1 MENLQETLQN
11 LNYLKNALTSG
22 DVNRISAICR
32 EMKTKYD
39 VVGHL
44 RKYHA
49 NMDFPERLPND
60 VFSQSLIP
68 GDVPCRLTAKRARAN
83 GSCFFNSL
91 SLILVG
97 NENMSEQLRILIAI
111 ELFENAEWYCD
122 PKRITD
128 AMDIDEGTGL
138 SENTLFLMTTS
149 CDGIKPGC
157 DRKSI
162 IKNVAI
168 KTCDLSEW
176 ASLVHFFAAA
186 SVIQRP
192 LFSVY
197 PQKSHRLG
205 LTRSLYHRLIKPRI
219 MTGHDETE
227 IPTIYIMWSRIS
239 SFSYNFV
246 PNHFVPLFSQK
257 ELQEINYEQEFP
269 PLTNEQEI
277 RSPKAKRYILFS
289 GQLR

>member
-1 MENLQETLQN
+1 MENRQETTRN

-32 EMKTKYD
+32 EMKIKYD
-39 VVGHL
+39 VADQL
-44 RKYHA
+44 RKHHA
-49 NMDFPERLPND
+49 NMDFAERLPND
-60 VFSQSLIP
+60 MYSQSLIP

-91 SLILVG
+91 SLILAG

-128 AMDIDEGTGL
+128 AMDIDEGRGL
-138 SENTLFLMTTS
+138 SETSLFLMTTS

-157 DRKSI
+157 DRKSV
-162 IKNVAI
+162 IKDVAI

-186 SVIQRP
+186 SVIQQP

-197 PQKSHRLG
+197 PQRSHHLG
-205 LTRSLYHRLIKPRI
+205 LTRSLYHRLINPRT
-219 MTGHDETE
+219 MTGHDERE
-227 IPTIYIMWSRIS
+227 MPTFYIMWSRLS
-239 SFSYNFV
+239 SFSYSFV
-246 PNHFVPLFSQK
+246 PNHFVPLFSQR
-257 ELQEINYEQEFP
+257 ELQEINYEEEFP
-269 PLTNEQEI
+269 PLANEQEVK
-277 RSPKAKRYILFS
+277 SPKAKRYILFS